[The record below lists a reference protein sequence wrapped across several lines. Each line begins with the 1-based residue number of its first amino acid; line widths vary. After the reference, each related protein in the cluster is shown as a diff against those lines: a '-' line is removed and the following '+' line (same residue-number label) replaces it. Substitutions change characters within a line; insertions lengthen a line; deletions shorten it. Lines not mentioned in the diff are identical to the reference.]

1 MEDDTGRTL
10 SDIYK
15 SSTQMLVKQI
25 VEIQRHTTSRNGS
38 KVWAERLRFVDISG
52 VITEDVN
59 HSRKRR
65 RTTRNDRDY
74 PFDNHSVRV
83 LRLTDRLPV
92 SRNPYVAISWRW
104 NSDLPLGQGAAGH
117 RYQIQ
122 RPKEQP
128 HHSKVP
134 DIYFDRAIRFAQ
146 ARGIHLLWID
156 KECIYQENE
165 EDQATGIQG
174 MDLVYRDCKVS
185 LGLLEV
191 ELQSQ
196 QQLKSLSEL
205 LGLKLIDETG
215 PRFREGVPKGQI
227 SRILDI
233 LGLIISDERW
243 ERTWIF
249 QEDHCASSNMLL
261 LVRHVS
267 SLYKDKVF
275 GDLPGELQ
283 IRCAQFRKATTM
295 FCIACD
301 VVKQAYPHD
310 LLSKVKQYNIWNQG
324 HGRGR
329 DPKPGNR
336 QLNRVSTDSAEL
348 PHLPASSLSI
358 LRDIKARRNHVV
370 ADRLAIFA
378 NCRQYLTRLDVTNLT
393 RADYGLSACFLCLYL
408 LNGEIMTNFVKDRS
422 SEPSQDPKD
431 VLNGSIYEFL
441 ERFSLTFDPPC
452 YKFRQSFIDNHCR
465 FGTVK
470 LTSHGTETRGRLWE
484 INETIA
490 FTNSDRH
497 KIKIHDTESEYSSFG
512 FNDCALPVLLRRLK
526 SLKHYSLESEFSNY
540 LTNRQPKLFIHEMI
554 RAVLKGLRHGKA
566 LRLARLVGELHALG
580 IFVGDRN
587 DVQNSERIMAFTS
600 FSKKKDKIVS
610 IEVQHDGNSTYGLKR
625 LYTRSWINGV
635 YFAYG
640 RPQEKYLF
648 PWPFA
653 HSYEELAC

>member
-1 MEDDTGRTL
+1 MEDDTDRTL
-10 SDIYK
+10 SEIHE

-25 VEIQRHTTSRNGS
+25 VEIQKHTTSRNGS
-38 KVWAERLRFVDISG
+38 KEWAERLRFVNISG
-52 VITEDVN
+52 VFTENVN

-65 RTTRNDRDY
+65 RTTRNDGDY

-83 LRLTDRLPV
+83 LPLTDRLPV

-104 NSDLPLGQGAAGH
+104 SSDLPLGQSATGH

-146 ARGIHLLWID
+146 ARGIRLLWID

-165 EDQATGIQG
+165 DDQATGIQG

-196 QQLKSLSEL
+196 QQLKALSEL
-205 LGLKLIDETG
+205 LSLKLIDEIG
-215 PRFREGVPKGQI
+215 LRFRDWVQRGHI
-227 SRILDI
+227 SRILDVLDLI
-233 LGLIISDERW
+233 LSDERW

-249 QEDHCASSNMLL
+249 QEDHCASSKMHL
-261 LVRHVS
+261 LVRHAS
-267 SLYKDKVF
+267 SLYKDYKVF

-283 IRCAQFRKATTM
+283 IRCAQFRKAITM
-295 FCIACD
+295 FCKACD

-329 DPKPGNR
+329 DLKIGNC
-336 QLNRVSTDSAEL
+336 QLNQVSTDSAEL
-348 PHLPASSLSI
+348 PHLSASSLSI

-393 RADYGLSACFLCLYL
+393 RAGYGLSTCFLCLYL
-408 LNGEIMTNFVKDRS
+408 LNGEILSTFMEDRS
-422 SEPSQDPKD
+422 SEPSQGPKD

-452 YKFRQSFIDNHCR
+452 NKFRQSFIDNYCR

-470 LTSHGTETRGRLWE
+470 LTPHGTETQGWLWE
-484 INETIA
+484 INETIT
-490 FTNSDRH
+490 FTDSDRYE
-497 KIKIHDTESEYSSFG
+497 IEMHDAEFDYSSS
-512 FNDCALPVLLRRLK
+512 NINNYALHVLLRRLK
-526 SLKHYSLESEFSNY
+526 SL
-540 LTNRQPKLFIHEMI
+540 
-554 RAVLKGLRHGKA
+554 
-566 LRLARLVGELHALG
+566 
-580 IFVGDRN
+580 
-587 DVQNSERIMAFTS
+587 
-600 FSKKKDKIVS
+600 
-610 IEVQHDGNSTYGLKR
+610 
-625 LYTRSWINGV
+625 
-635 YFAYG
+635 
-640 RPQEKYLF
+640 
-648 PWPFA
+648 
-653 HSYEELAC
+653 